1 MALTYAEAVPGADT
15 RPPTLA
21 RRVRAGVGRRD
32 NWLQLVR
39 FGVVGASGY
48 VVNIAVFALA
58 YRALGVHHT
67 VAATLA
73 FVVALGNN
81 FAWNRLWTFPAATGP
96 AHHQAARFVTV
107 SLGAFAV
114 SLVVLN
120 LLISAGVGAVGAQ
133 AIAVLC
139 AMPLN
144 FAGNKL
150 WTFSVQA
157 AR

>member
-1 MALTYAEAVPGADT
+1 MHGTDA
-15 RPPTLA
+15 RPPSLA

-48 VVNIAVFALA
+48 VVNIVVFAIA
-58 YRALGVHHT
+58 YHALGGHHT
-67 VAATLA
+67 IAASIA

-81 FAWNRLWTFPAATGP
+81 FLWNRLWTFPAATGP

-107 SLGAFAV
+107 SLVAFAV
-114 SLVVLN
+114 SLAILN
-120 LLISAGVGAVGAQ
+120 ALIAAGVAAVGAQ

-150 WTFSVQA
+150 WTFSTT
-157 AR
+157 R

>member
-1 MALTYAEAVPGADT
+1 VHGTDA
-15 RPPTLA
+15 PPPSLA

-48 VVNIAVFALA
+48 VVNIAVFAIG
-58 YRALGVHHT
+58 YHALSGHHT
-67 VAATLA
+67 IAATIA

-81 FAWNRLWTFPAATGP
+81 FVWNRLWTFPAATGP

-107 SLGAFAV
+107 SLVAFGV
-114 SLVVLN
+114 SLAILN
-120 LLISAGVGAVGAQ
+120 ALIAAGVAAVGAQ

-150 WTFSVQA
+150 WTFS
-157 AR
+157 